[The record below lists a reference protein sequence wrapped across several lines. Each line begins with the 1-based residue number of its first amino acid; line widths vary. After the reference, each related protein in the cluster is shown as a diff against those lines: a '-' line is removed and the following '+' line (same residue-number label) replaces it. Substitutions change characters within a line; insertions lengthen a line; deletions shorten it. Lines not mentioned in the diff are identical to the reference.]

1 MVSKFFM
8 MGKFFKSVVFLYMLG
23 MHFLQGTYVANILPK
38 PYLLPKVLEA
48 SVGYTGLVRP
58 FTTEDVYKARE
69 HVNKQL
75 NNFYDTF
82 SRENR
87 FKDPQDI
94 LELIQD
100 KKNTILQSFSFNKS
114 GDITLKQFEDLAVK
128 CNMEEPVG
136 HEIEIDKATPSS
148 IRDLCK
154 ILHYHTKKRYG
165 HAPVIDCITPA
176 DTSGAENPAFV
187 YTMSQAAL
195 SNAGVIRLFLLDD
208 QRELLAKTK
217 DKDSSYEIHLTNAS
231 PEYHTIPMYAH
242 EYGHAAKA
250 HSYKKMFLRASMFNQ
265 LKNKTDFR
273 TIIPRLLEFKKD
285 ANQLTAMKRLHE
297 IEADTF
303 YLNLPKQL
311 ALPVSQMHVKMMH
324 DYLTY
329 QQMTK
334 SMFANKTIEVT
345 TSPRDPYPSFAERIL
360 YALKAYELLSSSMN
374 EN

>member
-1 MVSKFFM
+1 M
-8 MGKFFKSVVFLYMLG
+8 MGKFFERVVFLYILG
-23 MHFLQGTYVANILPK
+23 IQFLQGAYITNILPK

-58 FTTEDVYKARE
+58 FSAEDVHTTRE

-114 GDITLKQFEDLAVK
+114 RDITLKKFEELAIK

-136 HEIEIDKATPSS
+136 HEIEIDKTTPSS

-154 ILHYHTKKRYG
+154 ILDYHTKKRYG
-165 HAPVIDCITPA
+165 HAPVVDCITPA

-195 SNAGVIRLFLLDD
+195 SNAGVVRLFLLDD
-208 QRELLAKTK
+208 QRELLEKTK

-231 PEYHTIPMYAH
+231 PEYHTIPMFAH

-250 HSYKKMFLRASMFNQ
+250 HSYKKMFLRASMFHQ
-265 LKNKTDFR
+265 LTNKTNSR

-285 ANQLTAMKRLHE
+285 ANQLNAMKRLHE
-297 IEADTF
+297 IEADTY
-303 YLNLPKQL
+303 YLNLPNEL
-311 ALPVSQMHVKMMH
+311 ASPISQMHVKMMH
-324 DYLTY
+324 DYITY
-329 QQMTK
+329 KQMTK
-334 SMFANKTIEVT
+334 SMFANKTLQMT
-345 TSPRDPYPSFAERIL
+345 TSSSDIYPSLIERIL
-360 YALKAYELLSSSMN
+360 YALKAYELLSK
-374 EN
+374 